1 MTGPHGTKAAGEA
14 AGAEGAAA
22 GPPTRMAGHL
32 RLPGAVAL
40 AITIVVGSGALVS
53 PGIAYHQTGQ
63 AALYAWLVAAAV
75 TVPLLIVFARLG
87 ADLPGAGGVAGFVQ
101 AGFGRSWAA
110 GVEVMLLG
118 TFGLGI
124 PAIALTGGFYFQQ
137 IPGLHG
143 VPAWA
148 AAIGLL
154 ALAGV
159 SVAIGG
165 SVSSR
170 IQIVLALLMTA
181 GLLAAAVL
189 GLSGGDPVQHLPP
202 ARPEELALGVAAL
215 GAVFFAFTGWEML
228 SFTTEE
234 YANPRRDFPRVVVI
248 SFLVVTTLYVL
259 LAWAVQTR
267 LAEDDP
273 KAASAP
279 IHAVVSAAA
288 PGLAWVV
295 SVLGVVIIAAN
306 LVGAVWAASRLV
318 MSSAREGLLPRP
330 LARLS
335 RSAGTPPR
343 NAVAV
348 CVAVFSLMA
357 LATASDLLSLSDLLT
372 VAGQNFFLLYL
383 FSAVVYARLKAGAP
397 RVFGITIAV
406 LLGLLALTFGP
417 LQLGYALV
425 LLMLGWALS
434 RRGGNRREAAPGS

>member
-1 MTGPHGTKAAGEA
+1 M
-14 AGAEGAAA
+14 
-22 GPPTRMAGHL
+22 
-32 RLPGAVAL
+32 
-40 AITIVVGSGALVS
+40 
-53 PGIAYHQTGQ
+53 
-63 AALYAWLVAAAV
+63 
-75 TVPLLIVFARLG
+75 
-87 ADLPGAGGVAGFVQ
+87 
-101 AGFGRSWAA
+101 
-110 GVEVMLLG
+110 
-118 TFGLGI
+118 
-124 PAIALTGGFYFQQ
+124 
-137 IPGLHG
+137 
-143 VPAWA
+143 
-148 AAIGLL
+148 
-154 ALAGV
+154 
-159 SVAIGG
+159 
-165 SVSSR
+165 
-170 IQIVLALLMTA
+170 
-181 GLLAAAVL
+181 
-189 GLSGGDPVQHLPP
+189 
-202 ARPEELALGVAAL
+202 AAL

-335 RSAGTPPR
+335 RSGKHAPAQRGGGVRRGLQPDGTGDGLRP
-343 NAVAV
+343 AVAV
-348 CVAVFSLMA
+348 GPADRRGAELLPA
-357 LATASDLLSLSDLLT
+357 LPVLRGRLRTAQGS
-372 VAGQNFFLLYL
+372 
-383 FSAVVYARLKAGAP
+383 AP

-417 LQLGYALV
+417 LQLGYALA

>member
-1 MTGPHGTKAAGEA
+1 MTSSHDAPAPGPAASRPGDT
-14 AGAEGAAA
+14 GR
-22 GPPTRMAGHL
+22 PPARMAGHL
-32 RLPGAVAL
+32 RLPGALAL

-53 PGIAYHQTGQ
+53 PGIAYHQAGPS
-63 AALYAWLVAAAV
+63 ALYAWLVAAAV

-101 AGFGRSWAA
+101 AGFGRTWAA
-110 GVEVMLLG
+110 GVEVLLLG

-124 PAIALTGGFYFQQ
+124 PAIALTGGFYVQQ
-137 IPGLHG
+137 IPGLHA

-148 AAIGLL
+148 AALALL
-154 ALAGV
+154 ALAGT

-170 IQIVLALLMTA
+170 IQIALALVMTA
-181 GLLAAAVL
+181 GLTAAAVL
-189 GLSGGDPVQHLPP
+189 GLSGGDPAGHLPP
-202 ARPEELALGVAAL
+202 AELSELTVGVMAL

-248 SFLVVTTLYVL
+248 SFLTVTTLYVL
-259 LAWAVQTR
+259 LAWAVQTQ
-267 LAEDDP
+267 LSEDDP

-279 IHAVVSAAA
+279 IHAVVSAVA

-295 SVLGVVIIAAN
+295 SVLGVLIIAAN

-335 RSAGTPPR
+335 TAQGTPPR
-343 NAVAV
+343 HAVAA
-348 CVAVFSLMA
+348 CVVVFGAMV
-357 LATASDLLSLSDLLT
+357 LATLSDTLSLSVLLT

-383 FSAVVYARLKAGAP
+383 FSAAAYGRLRTGARRAFGAGTAVV
-397 RVFGITIAV
+397 
-406 LLGLLALTFGP
+406 LGLLALTFDP
-417 LQLGYALV
+417 LHLAYALA
-425 LLMLGWALS
+425 LLLTGYLVA
-434 RRGGNRREAAPGS
+434 RRRQAPTASVPA